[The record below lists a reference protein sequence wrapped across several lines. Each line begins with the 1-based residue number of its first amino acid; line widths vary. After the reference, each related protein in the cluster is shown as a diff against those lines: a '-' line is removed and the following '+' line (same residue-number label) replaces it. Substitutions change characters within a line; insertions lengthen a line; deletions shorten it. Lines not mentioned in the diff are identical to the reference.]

1 MNKHEGLATGAL
13 SSLCVGPFANDQNYS
28 QLNLVTS
35 GVAQVSVLHL
45 VNPWVIAGSSGNPGW
60 ISDKGT
66 GPSALYRGTGAIT
79 RTALP
84 VRIVIGN

>member
-1 MNKHEGLATGAL
+1 MNKHECLATGAL

-28 QLNLVTS
+28 QFNFVTS

-45 VNPWVIAGSSGNPGW
+45 VNPWVIACSSGSPWWN
-60 ISDKGT
+60 SDSGT

-84 VRIVIGN
+84 VRIVTGN

>member
-35 GVAQVSVLHL
+35 GVAQVSVLHP
-45 VNPWVIAGSSGNPGW
+45 VNTWVIGGSSGSPWWN
-60 ISDKGT
+60 SD
-66 GPSALYRGTGAIT
+66 SGTGAIT

-84 VRIVIGN
+84 VRIVTGN